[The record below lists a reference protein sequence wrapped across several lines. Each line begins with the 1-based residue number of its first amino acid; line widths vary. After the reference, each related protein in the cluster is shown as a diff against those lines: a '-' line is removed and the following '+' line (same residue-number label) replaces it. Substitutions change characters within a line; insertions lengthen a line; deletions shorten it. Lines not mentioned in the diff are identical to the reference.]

1 MPPVALSTVTGGRF
15 ICPVGPLPAPAA
27 WRRPTGLMCDT
38 VPEGTNG
45 SETDRKEIMTPK
57 NKKVS
62 NKFRAN
68 LYAFTCIACVL
79 WFAQSYT
86 DFSKAGTLSS
96 APSIFLLVCI
106 GIVVV
111 YTGVEAIVYWIRPS
125 DKEKAEEQSRDDQDE
140 SAADTGTMTNDTDT
154 VPNNTDTVPNK
165 EPRA

>member
-1 MPPVALSTVTGGRF
+1 
-15 ICPVGPLPAPAA
+15 
-27 WRRPTGLMCDT
+27 
-38 VPEGTNG
+38 
-45 SETDRKEIMTPK
+45 MTPK

-125 DKEKAEEQSRDDQDE
+125 DKEKAEEQSRDDRDE
-140 SAADTGTMTNDTDT
+140 SAADTAGTDTGTRGTGAADTDT
-154 VPNNTDTVPNK
+154 MTNNTDTLTNK
-165 EPRA
+165 EPLA

>member
-1 MPPVALSTVTGGRF
+1 
-15 ICPVGPLPAPAA
+15 
-27 WRRPTGLMCDT
+27 
-38 VPEGTNG
+38 
-45 SETDRKEIMTPK
+45 MTPK

-62 NKFRAN
+62 DKFRAN

-125 DKEKAEEQSRDDQDE
+125 DKEKAEEQSRDDRDE
-140 SAADTGTMTNDTDT
+140 SAADTAGTDTGTRGTGAADTDTMTNDTDT
-154 VPNNTDTVPNK
+154 VTDK

>member
-1 MPPVALSTVTGGRF
+1 
-15 ICPVGPLPAPAA
+15 
-27 WRRPTGLMCDT
+27 
-38 VPEGTNG
+38 
-45 SETDRKEIMTPK
+45 MTPK

-86 DFSKAGTLSS
+86 DFSKAGTLTS

-125 DKEKAEEQSRDDQDE
+125 DKEKAEEQSRDDQDV
-140 SAADTGTMTNDTDT
+140 SAADTAGTAGRTAAAAASIAADGQAHTTVVKTPKTDTGTRGTGAADTDT
-154 VPNNTDTVPNK
+154 MTNNTDTLTNK
-165 EPRA
+165 EPLA